1 MATHF
6 FHSGMLGA
14 PTNTNAA
21 GSTLAII
28 RACLSTGFNLLTPQT
43 ATVASGV
50 MTLTYSAP
58 HGYEDKVWI
67 RLDGAPGGSLVQR
80 ATASAGASSLTIPVT
95 GFADGPVSGA
105 LSTRVAPADWEE
117 AFTDTGVGVFR
128 SKVIGPGSTRFF
140 YRVADT
146 VSGGSAAML
155 RGFES
160 MTDAS
165 TGLGAFPTTVQV
177 AGNGLSITRST
188 SGTARAWA
196 VVADGRTVYVCLA
209 SSSNGSSNNF
219 FFGDESP
226 FGSAD
231 LFLGSVS
238 NSNFLAQTAQRYRP
252 RIAAGTGTSTIGA
265 QLAIFST
272 TLPYPSPID
281 GGMVFQ
287 RPVITLDQ
295 GSTSALRGTM
305 RGLMHCSANPVLS
318 DVLWRIFETVP
329 GAAGRVLCLRDNGS
343 SQCIAVPIDE
353 DWA

>member
-1 MATHF
+1 
-6 FHSGMLGA
+6 
-14 PTNTNAA
+14 
-21 GSTLAII
+21 
-28 RACLSTGFNLLTPQT
+28 
-43 ATVASGV
+43 
-50 MTLTYSAP
+50 
-58 HGYEDKVWI
+58 
-67 RLDGAPGGSLVQR
+67 LDGAAGGSIVQR
-80 ATASAGASSLTIPVT
+80 VTTAGGASSLTIPAP
-95 GFADGPVSGA
+95 GFADGAVAGT

-117 AFTDTGVGVFR
+117 VFTDTGVGVFR
-128 SKVIGPGSTRFF
+128 SKAIGPGSTRFF
-140 YRVADT
+140 YRFADT
-146 VSGGSAAML
+146 VSGSSAAML

-160 MTDAS
+160 MTDAN
-165 TGLGAFPTTVQV
+165 TGLGAFPTTAQV
-177 AGNGLSITRST
+177 AGNGISITRSN

-209 SSSNGSSNNF
+209 GSANDSSNNF

-252 RIAAGTGTSTIGA
+252 RIAAGTGASTSGA

-287 RPVITLDQ
+287 RPVIALDQ

-318 DVLWRIFETVP
+318 GVLWRMFETVP
-329 GAAGRVLCLRDNGS
+329 GLTGRVLCLRDNGS
-343 SQCIAVPIDE
+343 SQCVAFPLDE